1 MCVVDCLE
9 LSEVITNCFDESMK
23 ILISKDETDT
33 RFCMLV
39 KLGCLSENDRV

>member
-1 MCVVDCLE
+1 MCEEDRLE
-9 LSEVITNCFDESMK
+9 LSEVITNCFDESTK

-33 RFCMLV
+33 RVCMLV